1 MLPHRILDYKTF
13 KQLYVLLQGKADTLG
28 EAAICITERIL
39 NQTDSESSWNYGRS
53 QFLVLVSP
61 ALRVLLI
68 GTPLGQSSV
77 YELPYLQVEFTF
89 DTQPIAVFLKQLVR
103 ELSDPS
109 VATQALRKVIR
120 TPQVNSAYLQGEL
133 MLQVLSRVEESESG
147 LQDTWGGAFVHPA
160 RQERLFYQIIAQM
173 QQGVDLP
180 TILSTAIEEGR
191 SLLQVDRLLI
201 YQFDV
206 FSSSEHQDDP
216 LDKKW
221 GCITYEAK
229 GGNSISPVLHLT
241 EEKSCFVYGCQS
253 REKYQQGWVAVI
265 SDVESSYRDSP
276 CLLDLLRHYNVRS
289 KLVVPILVRKQI
301 WGLIIAHQCHYPR
314 RWLEWEKQT
323 VKRLAD
329 YLAIAIERSQSE
341 KDLSLVSAASES
353 MAQEAEMNILD
364 LQSDL
369 LNSQIQNR
377 IKSEFLAAISHEL
390 RTPLTYIIGMSA
402 TLLRLA
408 FSADLSGK
416 NLSVDKQRRYLEKI
430 QDSGRH
436 LLSLIN
442 NLLDL
447 SQLEAGKAVLNIRKF
462 SLTTLVRNCQSN
474 LQSLSQDK
482 GLSLVVNIYVNE
494 DEDIFF
500 ADQYRVQQVLLN
512 LLNNAIKF
520 TEEAGTVTLTVWREE
535 DMAIFRVEDT
545 GIGIQK
551 NAFSFLFEK
560 FQQLETA
567 YERQYPGM
575 GLGLALTRQL
585 VELHG
590 GIIEVDSTPGVGSVF
605 TVSLPSQP
613 QGTSLKNT
621 VHTSLN
627 PWSSNIPLGRLVL
640 IQDNEQMAWEI
651 CDLLTAAGYQA
662 IWLLDGSTV
671 TQQIEVLRPLAIITE
686 TQLPDMRV
694 QELITILRNSTTT
707 YKIKVLAIADASEQQ
722 ELSQDP
728 LTEPDV
734 YLNKPLQ
741 LEELLQTLSRILSPK

>member
-53 QFLVLVSP
+53 QFLLLVSP

-77 YELPYLQVEFTF
+77 HELPYLQVELTF
-89 DTQPIAVFLKQLVR
+89 DPQPIAVFLKQLVR

-133 MLQVLSRVEESESG
+133 MLQVLSRADESESG
-147 LQDTWGGAFVHPA
+147 LQDAWTGAFVHPA

-173 QQGVDLP
+173 QQEVDLP

-314 RWLEWEKQT
+314 RWLEWEKQS

-416 NLSVDKQRRYLEKI
+416 NLSVDKQRRYLQKI

-482 GLSLVVNIYVNE
+482 GLNLVVNIYVNE

-520 TEEAGTVTLTVWREE
+520 TEEEGTVTLTVWREE

-590 GIIEVDSTPGVGSVF
+590 GIIEVDSTPGVGSIF

-613 QGTSLKNT
+613 QGTSLKNA
-621 VHTSLN
+621 VHTPLN
-627 PWSSNIPLGRLVL
+627 SWASNIPLGRLVL
-640 IQDNEQMAWEI
+640 IQENEQMAWEI

-707 YKIKVLAIADASEQQ
+707 YKIKVLAIADASEQH

>member
-13 KQLYVLLQGKADTLG
+13 KQLYVLLQGKADMLG

-39 NQTDSESSWNYGRS
+39 EQTDSSWNYGRS

-77 YELPYLQVEFTF
+77 HELPYLQVEFTF

-109 VATQALRKVIR
+109 VVTQALRKVIR
-120 TPQVNSAYLQGEL
+120 TPQANSAYLQGEL
-133 MLQVLSRVEESESG
+133 MLQVLNRVEESESSW
-147 LQDTWGGAFVHPA
+147 QDSSGSAFVHPA

-173 QQGVDLP
+173 QQGVELP
-180 TILSTAIEEGR
+180 TILSTAIEEVR
-191 SLLQVDRLLI
+191 SLIQVDRLLI
-201 YQFDV
+201 YQFDI
-206 FSSSEHQDDP
+206 FYSSEP
-216 LDKKW
+216 KSIPGDKKW
-221 GCITYEAK
+221 GSITYEAK
-229 GGNSISPVLHLT
+229 GGSSISPVLHLT
-241 EEKSCFVYGCQS
+241 EEKSCFVYGCQG

-265 SDVESSYRDSP
+265 TDVEVSYRDSP

-289 KLVVPILVRKQI
+289 KLVFPILVRKQI

-341 KDLSLVSAASES
+341 KGLDPPSAAYES
-353 MAQEAEMNILD
+353 MDQEMDIDALE
-364 LQSDL
+364 LQSNL
-369 LNSQIQNR
+369 LKSQIQNR

-408 FSADLSGK
+408 FSADLSGQ
-416 NLSVDKQRRYLEKI
+416 NLSVDKQRKYLQKI

-462 SLTTLVRNCQSN
+462 SLTNLVRNCQN
-474 LQSLSQDK
+474 TLQSLCQDK
-482 GLSLVVNIYVNE
+482 GVSLVVNIYVNA

-500 ADQYRVQQVLLN
+500 ADQYRVQQILLN
-512 LLNNAIKF
+512 LLNNAVKF

-535 DMAIFRVEDT
+535 DTAIFRVEDT
-545 GIGIQK
+545 GIGIDK

-560 FQQLETA
+560 FQQLEAA

-590 GIIEVDSTPGVGSVF
+590 GMIEVDSTPGVGSVF

-613 QGTSLKNT
+613 QGTSLKNA

-627 PWSSNIPLGRLVL
+627 PWTSNIPLGRLVL

>member
-28 EAAICITERIL
+28 EAAICITEKIL
-39 NQTDSESSWNYGRS
+39 EQTESSWNYGRS

-77 YELPYLQVEFTF
+77 HELPYLQVELTF

-103 ELSDPS
+103 ELSNPS
-109 VATQALRKVIR
+109 LATQALKKVIR

-133 MLQVLSRVEESESG
+133 MLQILSRIEESESG
-147 LQDTWGGAFVHPA
+147 FQEGFAGTFMHPA

-173 QQGVDLP
+173 QQGVELP
-180 TILSTAIEEGR
+180 TILSTAMEEWR

-206 FSSSEHQDDP
+206 FPNTEESSIPFPQN
-216 LDKKW
+216 W
-221 GCITYEAK
+221 GYITYEAK
-229 GGNSISPVLHLT
+229 GGNSITPVLHLT
-241 EEKSCFVYGCQS
+241 EEKSCFAHGCQG
-253 REKYQQGWVAVI
+253 REKYKQGWMAVI
-265 SDVESSYRDSP
+265 SDVEISYRDSP
-276 CLLDLLRHYNVRS
+276 CLLDLLRHYHVRA
-289 KLVVPILVRKQI
+289 KLVIPILVRKQI
-301 WGLIIAHQCHYPR
+301 WGLMIAHQCHYPR
-314 RWLEWEKQT
+314 RWLEWEKHT
-323 VKRLAD
+323 LKRLAD
-329 YLAIAIERSQSE
+329 YLAIAIDQSQTQ
-341 KDLSLVSAASES
+341 KDISLISVDSES
-353 MAQEAEMNILD
+353 VSEEPEKSLSD

-369 LNSQIQNR
+369 LKSQIQNR

-408 FSADLSGK
+408 FSPDNDGHKLSIG
-416 NLSVDKQRRYLEKI
+416 KQRVYLQKI
-430 QDSGRH
+430 QDSGRN
-436 LLSLIN
+436 LLESIN

-447 SQLEAGKAVLNIRKF
+447 SQLEAGKTVLNIRKF
-462 SLTTLVRNCQSN
+462 SLINLARNCKKS
-474 LQSLSQDK
+474 LQSLAEEK
-482 GLSLVVNIYVNE
+482 EINLVVNIDGLEGE
-494 DEDIFF
+494 DTFL
-500 ADQYRVQQVLLN
+500 ADQYRVQQILLN
-512 LLNNAIKF
+512 LMNNALKF
-520 TEEAGTVTLTVWREE
+520 TPEGGEVILTIWREE
-535 DMAIFRVEDT
+535 DRAIFQVEDT
-545 GIGIQK
+545 GIGINK

-590 GIIEVDSTPGVGSVF
+590 GLIEVDSTLGVGSIF

-613 QGTSLKNT
+613 QGTVSLKSSGYT
-621 VHTSLN
+621 PLN
-627 PWSSNIPLGRLVL
+627 PWATTIPLGRLVL

-686 TQLPDMRV
+686 TQLPDMSV

-707 YKIKVLAIADASEQQ
+707 YKIKVMAIADSSEQQ

-741 LEELLQTLSRILSPK
+741 LEELLQTLSRILMPK

>member
-77 YELPYLQVEFTF
+77 HELPYLQVEFTF

-133 MLQVLSRVEESESG
+133 MLQVLSRVEESDSG

-416 NLSVDKQRRYLEKI
+416 NLSVDKQRRYLQKI

>member
-28 EAAICITERIL
+28 EAAICITEKIL
-39 NQTDSESSWNYGRS
+39 EQTESSWNYGRS

-77 YELPYLQVEFTF
+77 HELPYLQVELTF

-103 ELSDPS
+103 ELSNPS
-109 VATQALRKVIR
+109 LATKALKKVIR

-133 MLQVLSRVEESESG
+133 MLQILSRIEESESG
-147 LQDTWGGAFVHPA
+147 CQEGFAGTFMHPA

-173 QQGVDLP
+173 QQGVELP
-180 TILSTAIEEGR
+180 TILSTAMEEWR

-206 FSSSEHQDDP
+206 FPNTEESSIPFPQN
-216 LDKKW
+216 W
-221 GCITYEAK
+221 GYITYEAK
-229 GGNSISPVLHLT
+229 GGNSITPVLHLT
-241 EEKSCFVYGCQS
+241 EEKSCFAHGCQG
-253 REKYQQGWVAVI
+253 REKYKQGWMAVI
-265 SDVESSYRDSP
+265 SDVEISYRDSP
-276 CLLDLLRHYNVRS
+276 CLLDLLRHYHVRA
-289 KLVVPILVRKQI
+289 KLVIPILVRKQI
-301 WGLIIAHQCHYPR
+301 WGLMIAHQCHYPR
-314 RWLEWEKQT
+314 RWLEWEKHT
-323 VKRLAD
+323 LKRLAD
-329 YLAIAIERSQSE
+329 YLAIAIDRSQTQKDISLISVDSESVSEESE
-341 KDLSLVSAASES
+341 KSLS
-353 MAQEAEMNILD
+353 D

-369 LNSQIQNR
+369 LKSQIQNR

-408 FSADLSGK
+408 FSPDSDGHKLSIE
-416 NLSVDKQRRYLEKI
+416 KQRVYLQKI
-430 QDSGRH
+430 QDSGRN
-436 LLSLIN
+436 LLESIN

-447 SQLEAGKAVLNIRKF
+447 SQLEAGKTVLNIRKF
-462 SLTTLVRNCQSN
+462 SLINLARNCKKSLKSLAEEKEIN
-474 LQSLSQDK
+474 LVINID
-482 GLSLVVNIYVNE
+482 GLEGE
-494 DEDIFF
+494 DTFF
-500 ADQYRVQQVLLN
+500 ADQYRVQQILLN
-512 LLNNAIKF
+512 LMNNALKF
-520 TEEAGTVTLTVWREE
+520 TPEGGEVILTIWREE
-535 DMAIFRVEDT
+535 DRAIFQVEDT
-545 GIGIQK
+545 GIGIKK

-590 GIIEVDSTPGVGSVF
+590 GLIEVDSTLGVGSIF

-613 QGTSLKNT
+613 QGTVSLKSSG
-621 VHTSLN
+621 HTPLN
-627 PWSSNIPLGRLVL
+627 PWATTIPLGRLVL

-686 TQLPDMRV
+686 TQLPDMSV

-707 YKIKVLAIADASEQQ
+707 YKIKVVAIADSSEQQ

-741 LEELLQTLSRILSPK
+741 LEELLQTLSRILMPK

>member
-13 KQLYVLLQGKADTLG
+13 KQLYVLLQGKADSLG
-28 EAAICITERIL
+28 EAAICLTEKIV
-39 NQTDSESSWNYGRS
+39 NPVDTSWNYGRS

-61 ALRVLLI
+61 GLKVLFI

-77 YELPYLQVEFTF
+77 HESPYLQVELTF
-89 DTQPIAVFLKQLVR
+89 DAQPMAVFLKKLVNFT
-103 ELSDPS
+103 SNPS
-109 VATQALRKVIR
+109 LVDQALNKMSRN
-120 TPQVNSAYLQGEL
+120 PQANSSYVQGEL
-133 MLQVLSRVEESESG
+133 MLEVLSCIDASESSIT
-147 LQDTWGGAFVHPA
+147 DAWGGSFMHPA

-173 QQGVDLP
+173 QQEVELP

-201 YQFDV
+201 YQFDIFCSV
-206 FSSSEHQDDP
+206 EKP
-216 LDKKW
+216 AGEEPKKW

-229 GGNSISPVLHLT
+229 GGHAISPVLHLT
-241 EEKSCFVYGCQS
+241 EEKSCFAQGCQG

-265 SDVESSYRDSP
+265 SDVEVAYRDSP

-289 KLVVPILVRKQI
+289 KLVFPILVRKQI

-329 YLAIAIERSQSE
+329 YLAITIERSQLEKGIHLISE
-341 KDLSLVSAASES
+341 TPESLEKESELDTS
-353 MAQEAEMNILD
+353 D

-369 LNSQIQNR
+369 LTSQIQNR

-390 RTPLTYIIGMSA
+390 RTPLTYVIGMSA

-408 FSADLSGK
+408 FSPESSGQ
-416 NLSVDKQRRYLEKI
+416 NLSIDKQKSYLQKI

-436 LLSLIN
+436 LLYLIN

-447 SQLEAGKAVLNIRKF
+447 SQLEAGKAVLNIRKI
-462 SLTTLVRNCQSN
+462 SLINLVRTCQSSLQN
-474 LQSLSQDK
+474 LAQEKEVSLIVHLHLE
-482 GLSLVVNIYVNE
+482 GEE
-494 DEDIFF
+494 DVLF
-500 ADQYRVQQVLLN
+500 ADPYRVQQILVN

-520 TEEAGTVTLTVWREE
+520 TEEGGTVTLTVWREE
-535 DMAIFRVEDT
+535 EMAIFKVEDT
-545 GIGIQK
+545 GIGIHK

-590 GIIEVDSTPGVGSVF
+590 GLIEVDSTPGVGSVF

-613 QGTSLKNT
+613 QGTVSLKAA
-621 VHTSLN
+621 VHPPLN
-627 PWSSNIPLGRLVL
+627 PWASTIPLGRLVL
-640 IQDNEQMAWEI
+640 IQEDEQMAWEI

-686 TQLPDMRV
+686 TQLPDMSV
-694 QELITILRNSTTT
+694 QELITILRNSIAT
-707 YKIKVLAIADASEQQ
+707 YKIKVLAIADRSEQQ

-728 LTEPDV
+728 LTQPDV
-734 YLNKPLQ
+734 YLSKPLQ

>member
-28 EAAICITERIL
+28 EAAICITEKIL
-39 NQTDSESSWNYGRS
+39 EQTESSWNYGRS

-77 YELPYLQVEFTF
+77 HELPYLQVELTF

-103 ELSDPS
+103 ELSNPS
-109 VATQALRKVIR
+109 LATQALKKVIR

-133 MLQVLSRVEESESG
+133 MLQILSRIEESESG
-147 LQDTWGGAFVHPA
+147 FQEGFAGTFMHPA

-173 QQGVDLP
+173 QQGVELP
-180 TILSTAIEEGR
+180 TILSTAMEEWR

-206 FSSSEHQDDP
+206 FPNTEESSIPFPQN
-216 LDKKW
+216 W
-221 GCITYEAK
+221 GYITYEAK
-229 GGNSISPVLHLT
+229 GGNSITPVLHLT
-241 EEKSCFVYGCQS
+241 EEKSCFAHGCQG
-253 REKYQQGWVAVI
+253 REKYKQGWMAVI
-265 SDVESSYRDSP
+265 SDVEISYRDSP
-276 CLLDLLRHYNVRS
+276 CLLDLLRHYHVRA
-289 KLVVPILVRKQI
+289 KLVIPILVRKQI
-301 WGLIIAHQCHYPR
+301 WGLMIAHQCHYPR
-314 RWLEWEKQT
+314 RWLEWEKHT
-323 VKRLAD
+323 LKRLAD
-329 YLAIAIERSQSE
+329 YLAIAIDQSQTQ
-341 KDLSLVSAASES
+341 KDISLISVDSES
-353 MAQEAEMNILD
+353 VSEEPEKSLSD

-369 LNSQIQNR
+369 LKSQIQNR

-408 FSADLSGK
+408 FSPDSDGHKLSIG
-416 NLSVDKQRRYLEKI
+416 KQRVYLQKI
-430 QDSGRH
+430 QDSGRN
-436 LLSLIN
+436 LLESIN

-447 SQLEAGKAVLNIRKF
+447 SQLEAGKTVLNIRKF
-462 SLTTLVRNCQSN
+462 SLINLARNCKKS
-474 LQSLSQDK
+474 LQSLAEEK
-482 GLSLVVNIYVNE
+482 KISLVVNIDGLEGE
-494 DEDIFF
+494 DTFL
-500 ADQYRVQQVLLN
+500 ADQYRVQQILLN
-512 LLNNAIKF
+512 LMNNALKF
-520 TEEAGTVTLTVWREE
+520 TPEGGEVILTIWREE
-535 DMAIFRVEDT
+535 DRAIFQVEDT
-545 GIGIQK
+545 GIGINK

-590 GIIEVDSTPGVGSVF
+590 GLIEVDSTLGVGSIF

-613 QGTSLKNT
+613 QGTVSLKSSG
-621 VHTSLN
+621 HTPLN
-627 PWSSNIPLGRLVL
+627 PWATTIPLGRLVL

-686 TQLPDMRV
+686 TQLPDMSV

-707 YKIKVLAIADASEQQ
+707 YKIKVMAIADSSEQQ

-741 LEELLQTLSRILSPK
+741 LEELLQTLSRILMPK